1 MASCSRSLWL
11 GLRVCARSAPSPQRT
26 FSPACRAAARRA
38 APSTRRTLSTTP
50 CRRDDN
56 SKNADG
62 KDAADSQSIEGEEA
76 RSSRDDPESAAIAAK
91 LATLGPQ
98 QEQQLEQLGLDL
110 ARARSEANRN
120 AAIKKKN
127 DFWFADETDSELFID
142 ESHEPEE
149 PDHEDISTPGH
160 AKFEQYREYR
170 EYARLA
176 AWQLPLLSKLA
187 TPFRP
192 PTAEEPLRFRY
203 TTYMGETHPAENK
216 VVVEF
221 SPRDLPLTEP
231 QQLKLKKLLG
241 VRYNPETE
249 IAKISCEQFEH
260 QAQNKRYLGD
270 LVDKLIVQAK
280 DTTDT
285 FDDVPLDTRHHKA
298 KPKIK
303 FPVEW
308 RMTAERRKFIDE
320 TRVQAQLTDE
330 TRAADGTL
338 VDGKQRIAESFVLRE
353 QQLAKE
359 KQRIPMPAYARGGG
373 GKRPAP
379 RI

>member
-1 MASCSRSLWL
+1 MARVRGEGSRAGAVRKPTEFWYDVPGTESDLIL
-11 GLRVCARSAPSPQRT
+11 DEQHEAE
-26 FSPACRAAARRA
+26 
-38 APSTRRTLSTTP
+38 
-50 CRRDDN
+50 DN
-56 SKNADG
+56 
-62 KDAADSQSIEGEEA
+62 DA
-76 RSSRDDPESAAIAAK
+76 
-91 LATLGPQ
+91 
-98 QEQQLEQLGLDL
+98 
-110 ARARSEANRN
+110 
-120 AAIKKKN
+120 
-127 DFWFADETDSELFID
+127 
-142 ESHEPEE
+142 
-149 PDHEDISTPGH
+149 EDISTSAH
-160 AKFEQYREYR
+160 AKFEQFREYR

-187 TPFRP
+187 KPFEP

-249 IAKISCEQFEH
+249 IAKISCEQYEH

-285 FDDVPLDTRHHKA
+285 FEDIPLDTRHHKF
-298 KPKIK
+298 KPKIR

-308 RMTAERRKFIDE
+308 RMSEERRKFIDE
-320 TRVQAQLTDE
+320 TREKSLLLDQSKTEEGSLI
-330 TRAADGTL
+330 
-338 VDGKQRIAESFVLRE
+338 DGKKLIEESFAARE
-353 QQLAKE
+353 KQLAKE
-359 KQRIPMPAYARGGG
+359 RQQQQQRTPLPAFAGRGGAKG
-373 GKRPAP
+373 RPGA
-379 RI
+379 RF